1 VTYNHKLL
9 VKLLDHGAKIPT
21 IANKGDL
28 GYDVYALEDV
38 LVPGITEYD
47 NSAVKVAVIRTGIA
61 VSSYLWDY
69 DIGSQQ
75 IAKEELGLIVKD
87 RSSMALKGVF
97 THGGVID
104 SGYRGELKIIITSL
118 TTYSVKKGDKIAQ
131 IVPVRV
137 YTGTTKQ
144 VEEFDSTE
152 RGEFGFGSSGS

>member
-47 NSAVKVAVIRTGIA
+47 NSSVKVAVIRTGIA
-61 VSSYLWDY
+61 VSAYLY
-69 DIGSQQ
+69 EVGSIVDQR
-75 IAKEELGLIVKD
+75 ENLGLLVKD
-87 RSSMALKGVF
+87 RSSMALKGFF

-104 SGYRGELKIIITSL
+104 SGYRGELKVIVTSL
-118 TTYSVKKGDKIAQ
+118 SNYHVKKGDKIAQ
-131 IVPVRV
+131 IVPIRV
-137 YTGTTKQ
+137 YTGTVKQ

-152 RGEFGFGSSGS
+152 RGKSGFGSSGS